1 MIVKIPMT
9 CSRTGKT
16 LDTELPLEEAQN
28 FTEAQAAKIEAG
40 AAVESLV
47 KNLDVKPDL
56 VVYWKG
62 QLHVLTTVLEPSHD
76 AVSRLLNDVLKKDIY
91 PTAEPRKRRTAEEI
105 AAAGETPAT
114 EPKKRGRKAAE
125 APAAEA

>member
-28 FTEAQAAKIEAG
+28 FTEAQAAKVEAG
-40 AAVESLV
+40 DALV
-47 KNLDVKPDL
+47 RFTEQLDVKPDL

-105 AAAGETPAT
+105 AAAGETPA